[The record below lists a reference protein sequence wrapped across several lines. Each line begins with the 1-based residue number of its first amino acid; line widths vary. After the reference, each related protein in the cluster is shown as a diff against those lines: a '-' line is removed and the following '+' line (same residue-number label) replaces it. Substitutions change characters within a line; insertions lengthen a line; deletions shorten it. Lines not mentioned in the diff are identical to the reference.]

1 MRITWIKLHAKIW
14 SLKQPL
20 KNISHW
26 MPWWKHT
33 VYYARYESE
42 LARKRYMNADP
53 ENRLVCSEL
62 KWLWNE
68 KMNVLFKSE
77 MEQKRH
83 EKENMVWTPPFS
95 MDELYQFPEKLKEAW
110 CGRHLDMT
118 TKKRIL
124 RCLIQDVTLNDKM
137 GMIQVGIRFH
147 TGAEELIEVGRPLK
161 KYETWTTS
169 PELVDYI
176 RAESRRHT
184 VEEITAMLNDMR
196 KKSGK
201 GKPFTQSIV
210 RRIQYRCK
218 IPSLKQH
225 LKSIGYLTTEEKA
238 KELGR
243 TCCRSVGWSHPVI
256 KQFSIPFC
264 PVFILIF

>member
-62 KWLWNE
+62 KRLWNE

-95 MDELYQFPEKLKEAW
+95 MDELYQFPEKFTAQGAQPPAQLVEWESPPGAKPLRFRLKA
-110 CGRHLDMT
+110 
-118 TKKRIL
+118 
-124 RCLIQDVTLNDKM
+124 V
-137 GMIQVGIRFH
+137 
-147 TGAEELIEVGRPLK
+147 
-161 KYETWTTS
+161 
-169 PELVDYI
+169 
-176 RAESRRHT
+176 
-184 VEEITAMLNDMR
+184 
-196 KKSGK
+196 
-201 GKPFTQSIV
+201 
-210 RRIQYRCK
+210 
-218 IPSLKQH
+218 
-225 LKSIGYLTTEEKA
+225 
-238 KELGR
+238 
-243 TCCRSVGWSHPVI
+243 
-256 KQFSIPFC
+256 
-264 PVFILIF
+264 